1 MAVSVSVRSYT
12 HAVTYVT
19 DNLLRS
25 LKDVIRLSG
34 LDPSKLASDWNTLHN
49 GIKTWIG
56 SGHLNTI
63 VLEVYNPVSNS
74 LIGRWDIAISYGYT
88 NGDGSF
94 WTDTDDIRYAIKKAG
109 VYASSCRYQ
118 LIVDNAPGAPSVA
131 GWSSC
136 SFRSTT
142 GMVKQ
147 SIGTTV
153 EASGLSGG
161 FSYYR
166 RI

>member
-25 LKDVIRLSG
+25 LKDVIRQSG
-34 LDPSKLASDWNTLHN
+34 LDPPKLASNWSTLHN
-49 GIKTWIG
+49 GIRTWIE
-56 SGHLNTI
+56 SGHLKTI
-63 VLEVYNPVSNS
+63 VLEVYNPVDNS
-74 LIGRWDIAISYGYT
+74 LVGRWDIAISYGYT

-94 WTDTDDIRYAIKKAG
+94 WTDTDDIRDAIKKAG
-109 VYASSCRYQ
+109 VYASTGRYQ
-118 LIVDNAPGAPSVA
+118 VIVDNAPGAPSVA

-142 GMVKQ
+142 GLVKQ

>member
-1 MAVSVSVRSYT
+1 MRSYT

-34 LDPSKLASDWNTLHN
+34 LDPSAFTDNWATLHN
-49 GIKTWIG
+49 GIQTWIE
-56 SGHLNTI
+56 SGHLNSIT
-63 VLEVYNPVSNS
+63 LEVYNPADES
-74 LIGRWDIAISYGYT
+74 LVGRWDITVSYSYT
-88 NGDGSF
+88 GGDGSF
-94 WTDTDDIRYAIKKAG
+94 WTDTDDIRYAIRKAG
-109 VYASSCRYQ
+109 IYAGSCRYQ
-118 LIVDNAPGAPSVA
+118 VLVDNKPGAAAVA
-131 GWSSC
+131 GWGAGT
-136 SFRSTT
+136 FRSTA

-166 RI
+166 RG

>member
-1 MAVSVSVRSYT
+1 MT
-12 HAVTYVT
+12 E
-19 DNLLRS
+19 NLLRS

-34 LDPSKLASDWNTLHN
+34 LDPSKFASDWNTLHN
-49 GIKTWIG
+49 GIKTWIE
-56 SGHLNTI
+56 SGHLNTV
-63 VLEVYNPVSNS
+63 VLEVYNPADNS
-74 LIGRWDIAISYGYT
+74 LVGRWDIAISYSYT
-88 NGDGSF
+88 GGDGSF

-109 VYASSCRYQ
+109 VYASSCRYDV
-118 LIVDNAPGAPSVA
+118 LLDNMPGAPSVA
-131 GWSSC
+131 GWGTGY
-136 SFRSTT
+136 FRSTN

-166 RI
+166 RG